1 MLAIN
6 IVIILTHNNYI
17 EVLII
22 LVIIIIVDLAGV
34 NGCAAVYPN
43 VTNLL
48 CKWHVDRL
56 INYLFT

>member
-1 MLAIN
+1 M
-6 IVIILTHNNYI
+6 IILTHNNHI

-22 LVIIIIVDLAGV
+22 LVIIIIIVDLAGV
-34 NGCAAVYPN
+34 NGCTAVYPN

-56 INYLFT
+56 INYLFN